1 MIKPASGRRRS
12 AGPRLFVE
20 TPLAQDS
27 RIMLDRE
34 TSARLIKVLRLEPGA
49 PLTLFDGCGGE
60 FLARLE
66 DRRGTVRVLNHL
78 NTDHINNLAITLF
91 QGLCTAER
99 MDWVVQKTTELGVE
113 TIVPVMSTHN
123 TARANSRHATSR
135 LDHLRKVAIAACE
148 QSGRNLLPRIS
159 QPRELA
165 ACLAELPPHP
175 VTGRLLCAP
184 GGEHVLGDLPV
195 PPGGLV
201 LLVGPEGGFS
211 AEEEQLARQHGFLAV
226 GLGPRML
233 RSETA
238 AIAVVAACQVLWGD
252 LGAALPKS

>member
-12 AGPRLFVE
+12 TGPRLFVA
-20 TPLAQDS
+20 TPLAQGS
-27 RIMLDRE
+27 FTTLDRE
-34 TSARLIKVLRLEPGA
+34 TSARLIKVLRLEPGV

-66 DRRGTVRVLNHL
+66 DRQGTVQVLNHI
-78 NTDHINNLAITLF
+78 NTDEPGRLAITLL

-113 TIVPVMSTHN
+113 TIVPVVSSHN
-123 TARANSRHATSR
+123 TARANPRHATSR

-148 QSGRNLLPRIS
+148 QSGRNLLPHIS

-165 ACLAELPPHP
+165 PCLAELPPHP
-175 VTGRLLCAP
+175 ATTRLLCTP
-184 GGEHVLGDLPV
+184 GGEHALGDLPA
-195 PPGGLV
+195 PQGGLV

-211 AEEEQLARQHGFLAV
+211 SQEEQLARQHGFLAV

-238 AIAVVAACQVLWGD
+238 AITAVAACQVLWGD
-252 LGAALPKS
+252 LGGAPPTS